1 MTTITL
7 SSSQQ
12 QVLNYVLA
20 GQSIFFTGV
29 AGTGKTVCL
38 KVIID
43 TFRQNK
49 RQGVYITAL
58 TGIAA
63 VPLSGRTLHSFAGI
77 GLGEGIAEEIYNER
91 VVKNAK
97 AIKRWL
103 DANVLIIDEISML
116 PAELLDKINWI
127 AKRVRKR
134 DEPFGGIQ
142 LILTGDFLQLP
153 PVSPGINK
161 VKLAFEAE
169 CWKEIVPHTV
179 LLEKV
184 FRQDKD
190 PLFISVL
197 NSLRKGIVTQE
208 VIDAFQPCL
217 NRKFPEGSKIKPTLL
232 FAKRVE
238 VDQTNANEL
247 AKLRDL
253 KYEYKAQDWGRDST
267 ALEILIKNCMA
278 PATLELKIGAQVML
292 LKNLSLADGLVNGS
306 RGVVVDFKADERKK
320 LFPVVEFY
328 TKQQRLITPE
338 DWKIEE
344 KFITI
349 ASRAQIP
356 LMLCWAMTGHRCQGM
371 TLDLCQVDLSGV
383 FEFGQAYVCTFSVSR
398 FRILV

>member
-179 LLEKV
+179 LLEKS
-184 FRQDKD
+184 
-190 PLFISVL
+190 IST
-197 NSLRKGIVTQE
+197 R
-208 VIDAFQPCL
+208 
-217 NRKFPEGSKIKPTLL
+217 
-232 FAKRVE
+232 
-238 VDQTNANEL
+238 
-247 AKLRDL
+247 
-253 KYEYKAQDWGRDST
+253 
-267 ALEILIKNCMA
+267 
-278 PATLELKIGAQVML
+278 
-292 LKNLSLADGLVNGS
+292 
-306 RGVVVDFKADERKK
+306 
-320 LFPVVEFY
+320 
-328 TKQQRLITPE
+328 
-338 DWKIEE
+338 
-344 KFITI
+344 
-349 ASRAQIP
+349 
-356 LMLCWAMTGHRCQGM
+356 
-371 TLDLCQVDLSGV
+371 
-383 FEFGQAYVCTFSVSR
+383 
-398 FRILV
+398 